1 MSELKVLAFAT
12 AVVASQPQVKLDSLQ
27 SSLKNF
33 CTALDEDVLA
43 VLNYNLDDGS
53 SPLRGF
59 FFFFFFHI
67 LRPNKSELQEI
78 KNGRVS
84 CVMLLYKTL
93 AKGSSCL
100 LPSRSIV
107 LSTMCVYLED
117 VSGLSGI

>member
-33 CTALDEDVLA
+33 CTVLDEDVLA

-59 FFFFFFHI
+59 FFFFFSI
-67 LRPNKSELQEI
+67 SCGPIKVSYRRLKTSESL
-78 KNGRVS
+78 V
-84 CVMLLYKTL
+84 
-93 AKGSSCL
+93 
-100 LPSRSIV
+100 
-107 LSTMCVYLED
+107 
-117 VSGLSGI
+117 